1 MKNRLLPLIFA
12 ALLATTS
19 ITAQVCG
26 TYEGA
31 YEEQEEKYPAFYQ
44 GLESL
49 NVDLEANYKSAL
61 SKMTHLK
68 VENGKKIIPV
78 VVHVIHD
85 MGGENISD
93 ASIQGALDILNANIN
108 GQADNFLAKTPDIF
122 ASVRGDLNVEFRL
135 AKLTPVHPDCDTCT
149 AKPTSGIVRVRS
161 ELTHEPEPRNA
172 VKALSYWN
180 SYQYLNIW
188 TIQKF
193 LPQDDGNTLLGYAQ
207 FPHTG
212 RMSTDGVV
220 LLASQMISGGTLT
233 HEVGHWLG
241 LKHVWGD
248 ADCGDDGVVDTPPAY
263 GPNFGIDLS
272 DFPYHVGNIGIGS
285 GCVAD
290 SLNPAGEMFVNYMDY
305 SDDDDVTMFT
315 KGQNA
320 VMNETLDGLD
330 DEDNSGIGFREY
342 MWSADNVLA
351 TGVSDGYLTPT
362 CAQKADFAI
371 TTGISS
377 MCKGE
382 DIIIKGNKSQFG
394 NGNVTEMS
402 WDFGDNTFS
411 ANDNANFLTHT
422 YATEGLFDISFTVV
436 YNETTEAR
444 AASLSDLDLSTS
456 SSHDSI
462 VKTIIV
468 QGTESELIT
477 MGATNIALHLDVDS
491 FSVYSFWKNHAPEDS
506 VVGAHSSFALGLDTF
521 QLIFKANHGD
531 SLEIEDYDRL
541 ALCFTTW
548 QKDSIDWEGNV
559 STFYYGSYESNAFKA
574 YFMDTLFYR
583 GELEQTTYV
592 AYYAKSCTST
602 TVKENFIS
610 VNSTSSSNTAGSY
623 TYSFENETDLPD
635 DWHIT
640 TNAADGD
647 WSFNSTQNSSWEWV
661 DGVAI
666 SGNASIMI
674 DKDNLTLG
682 SDELISKAYDL
693 SALSN
698 PAIKFSWS
706 GAAANTFPVNE
717 LNVYYSNDCGEVWRA
732 LGSLT
737 PVEAANAGLYT
748 TNFKPEANEWNDTIM
763 TKTQLQNENIK
774 FKFEYVTNGSTNNF
788 YIDNIKIGEASA
800 LFSPAVN
807 ASRLSIYPNPTN
819 GQAVIILEQLADMNV
834 EVKLV
839 NILGAEVRNLF
850 KGEIV
855 SNYYVLDKVDLSTLE
870 TGIYFVK
877 VVANGNIVTT
887 DKIMLSK

>member
-1 MKNRLLPLIFA
+1 MKNRLLPLIFT
-12 ALLATTS
+12 ALFATTS
-19 ITAQVCG
+19 LTAQVCG
-26 TYEGA
+26 TYEGSL
-31 YEEQEEKYPAFYQ
+31 EEQIQKYPAFYQ
-44 GLESL
+44 SLESL
-49 NVDLEANYKSAL
+49 NADLEVNYKSVL

-85 MGGENISD
+85 MGNENISD

-108 GQADNFLAKTPDIF
+108 GQASNFLTRTPDIF

-135 AKLTPVHPDCDTCT
+135 AKKDPMGN
-149 AKPTSGIVRVRS
+149 PTSGIVRMRS
-161 ELTHEPEPRNA
+161 ELTNEPEPGNA

-188 TIQKF
+188 TVKKF
-193 LPQDDGNTLLGYAQ
+193 LPQDDGATLLGYAQ
-207 FPHTG
+207 FPWSN

-220 LLASQMISGGTLT
+220 LLSSQMVNGGTLT

-241 LKHVWGD
+241 LRHVWGD
-248 ADCGDDGVVDTPPAY
+248 ADCGDDGVGDTPPAY
-263 GPNFGIDLS
+263 GPNHGVTFS
-272 DFPYHVGNIGIGS
+272 DFPWHVGNIGIGS
-285 GCVAD
+285 GCIAD
-290 SLNPAGEMFVNYMDY
+290 SLNPAGEMFMNYMDY
-305 SDDDDVTMFT
+305 GADSEKSMFSI
-315 KGQNA
+315 GQNA

-330 DEDNSGIGFREY
+330 DEGTSGIGFREY
-342 MWSADNVLA
+342 MWSADNIVA
-351 TGVSDGYLTPT
+351 TGVSDGHLTPT

-394 NGNVTEMS
+394 NDNVTEMS

-422 YATEGLFDISFTVV
+422 YATEGLFDISFTVT

-456 SSHDSI
+456 SSYDSI

-468 QGTESELIT
+468 QGTESELT
-477 MGATNIALHLDVDS
+477 AMGATNIVLHLDLDEYS
-491 FSVYSFWKNHAPEDS
+491 INSYWANGVYYP
-506 VVGAHSSFALGLDTF
+506 
-521 QLIFKANHGD
+521 
-531 SLEIEDYDRL
+531 
-541 ALCFTTW
+541 
-548 QKDSIDWEGNV
+548 
-559 STFYYGSYESNAFKA
+559 
-574 YFMDTLFYR
+574 DTLFYR
-583 GELEQTTYV
+583 GELEQITYV
-592 AYYAKSCTST
+592 SYYEESCTAT
-602 TVKENFIS
+602 TVKENFIA
-610 VNSTSSSNTAGSY
+610 VNPTSSSNTTGSY
-623 TYSFENETDLPD
+623 TYSFENAADLSD

-661 DGVAI
+661 DGVAV

-682 SDELISKAYDL
+682 SDELISETYDL

-706 GAAANTFPVNE
+706 GAAVNNFPWNE
-717 LNVYYSNDCGEVWRA
+717 LKVYYSDDCGEVWRA

-737 PVEAANAGLYT
+737 NYQVANAGLYT
-748 TNFKPEANEWNDTIM
+748 TNFKPDATEWNDTIM
-763 TKTQLQNENIK
+763 TKAQLKNDNIK
-774 FKFEYVTNGSTNNF
+774 FKFEYVTVGSANNF
-788 YIDNIKIGEASA
+788 YIDNIRIGEASA
-800 LFSPAVN
+800 LFVPVIST
-807 ASRLSIYPNPTN
+807 SKLFIYPNPTN
-819 GQAVIILEQLADMNV
+819 GQAVITLEHLADMNV
-834 EVKLV
+834 EVRLV

-850 KGEIV
+850 EGEVV
-855 SNYYVLDKVDLSTLE
+855 SNYYVLDKVDLSALE

-887 DKIMLSK
+887 DKLILSK

>member
-1 MKNRLLPLIFA
+1 MKNRLLPLIFT

-19 ITAQVCG
+19 LTAQVCG
-26 TYEGA
+26 TYEGS
-31 YEEQEEKYPAFYQ
+31 YEEQEQKYPAFYQ
-44 GLESL
+44 QLESL
-49 NVDLEANYKSAL
+49 NSDLEANYKSAL
-61 SKMTHLK
+61 SKMTPLK

-108 GQADNFLAKTPDIF
+108 GQASNFLTRTPDIF
-122 ASVRGDLNVEFRL
+122 ASVRGDLKVEFRL
-135 AKLTPVHPDCDTCT
+135 AKIDPLGN
-149 AKPTSGIVRVRS
+149 PTSGIVRVRS
-161 ELTHEPEPRNA
+161 ELTNEPEPRNA
-172 VKALSYWN
+172 VKTLSYWN
-180 SYQYLNIW
+180 SHQYFNIW
-188 TIQKF
+188 TLKKF
-193 LPQDDGNTLLGYAQ
+193 LPQDDGNILLGYAQ
-207 FPHTG
+207 FPWSN

-220 LLASQMISGGTLT
+220 LLSSQMVNGGTLT

-241 LKHVWGD
+241 LRHVWGD
-248 ADCGDDGVVDTPPAY
+248 SDCGDDNVSDTPPAF
-263 GPNFGIDLS
+263 GPNFNINLS
-272 DFPYHVGNIGIGS
+272 HFPYHVGNIGIGS
-285 GCVAD
+285 GCLAD

-320 VMNETLDGLD
+320 VMNETLDGLY
-330 DEDNSGIGFREY
+330 DEGAGASGIGFREY
-342 MWSADNVLA
+342 MWSADNIAA

-382 DIIIKGNKSQFG
+382 DIIIKGNQSQFG

-411 ANDNANFLTHT
+411 TNDNANFLTHT

-444 AASLSDLDLSTS
+444 ATSLSDLDLSNAS
-456 SSHDSI
+456 SYDSI

-468 QGTESELIT
+468 QGAESELT
-477 MGATNIALHLDVDS
+477 AMGATNIVLHLDLDEYS
-491 FSVYSFWKNHAPEDS
+491 INSYWANGVYYP
-506 VVGAHSSFALGLDTF
+506 
-521 QLIFKANHGD
+521 
-531 SLEIEDYDRL
+531 
-541 ALCFTTW
+541 
-548 QKDSIDWEGNV
+548 
-559 STFYYGSYESNAFKA
+559 
-574 YFMDTLFYR
+574 DTLFYR
-583 GELEQTTYV
+583 GELEQITYV
-592 AYYAKSCTST
+592 SYYEESCTTT
-602 TVKENFIS
+602 TVKENFIA
-610 VNSTSSSNTAGSY
+610 VNPTSSSNTTGSY
-623 TYSFENETDLPD
+623 TYSFENAADLSD

-661 DGVAI
+661 DGVAV

-682 SDELISKAYDL
+682 SDELISETYDL

-706 GAAANTFPVNE
+706 GAAVNTFPVNE
-717 LNVYYSNDCGEVWRA
+717 LKVYYSDDCGEVWRA

-737 PVEAANAGLYT
+737 NYQVANAGLYT
-748 TNFKPEANEWNDTIM
+748 TSFKPDATEWNDTIM
-763 TKTQLQNENIK
+763 TKAQLKNDNIK
-774 FKFEYVTNGSTNNF
+774 FKFEYVTVGSANNF
-788 YIDNIKIGEASA
+788 YIDNIRIGEASA
-800 LFSPAVN
+800 LFVPVIST
-807 ASRLSIYPNPTN
+807 SKLFIYPNPTN
-819 GQAVIILEQLADMNV
+819 GQSVITLEHLADMNV
-834 EVKLV
+834 EVRLV

-850 KGEIV
+850 EGEVV
-855 SNYYVLDKVDLSTLE
+855 SHYYVLDKVDLSTLE

-887 DKIMLSK
+887 DKLILSK